1 MPVTLCKSQD
11 KKDKSLN
18 RATYDD
24 FYTDKKRTRAG
35 QEKDRRVIIS
45 LKEGGESY
53 MRPSKLN
60 LIGRDNKDILRE
72 FQVLLAKIERG
83 IPKSSDKDFEKV
95 YKEAFNSD
103 IDGWINWL
111 ESIKI
116 K

>member
-1 MPVTLCKSQD
+1 
-11 KKDKSLN
+11 
-18 RATYDD
+18 
-24 FYTDKKRTRAG
+24 
-35 QEKDRRVIIS
+35 
-45 LKEGGESY
+45 

-72 FQVLLAKIERG
+72 FQVLLMKIERG
-83 IPKSSDKDFEKV
+83 VPESNDKDFEKV

-103 IDGWINWL
+103 IDGWLNWL